1 MNKNGIIKVA
11 EGTENVSLKEFDYG
25 ETRRFYFPK
34 SLKSI
39 SMVGKNI
46 KAEYFD
52 IDGENECFSSMDG
65 VLYSKDRKTLV
76 AVPNFY
82 PCEEFTVPGFVEN
95 INKYA
100 FAGSQLKK
108 VTLSE
113 GVRKIESNAFVGAE
127 ISEIVLPDSLE
138 VICGDA
144 FNSCYNLAKSNRSFR
159 LPKGIKEIGACAFP
173 FETGR
178 IYVPKNVDK
187 IEVYSDVVKSY
198 FVTSEKQENIYGIE
212 TVWEGSDEA
221 E

>member
-25 ETRRFYFPK
+25 ETGRFYFPK

-39 SMVGKNI
+39 SMFGKNI
-46 KAEYFD
+46 K
-52 IDGENECFSSMDG
+52 
-65 VLYSKDRKTLV
+65 K
-76 AVPNFY
+76 
-82 PCEEFTVPGFVEN
+82 
-95 INKYA
+95 
-100 FAGSQLKK
+100 
-108 VTLSE
+108 
-113 GVRKIESNAFVGAE
+113 
-127 ISEIVLPDSLE
+127 EIV
-138 VICGDA
+138 
-144 FNSCYNLAKSNRSFR
+144 
-159 LPKGIKEIGACAFP
+159 ACTFP